1 MEKKYT
7 EEDIRLILEEVVL
20 AHQMFLTKN
29 GVAWEPD
36 AERFIEWLG
45 GYSKYCLPYRAQ
57 EWEEKIRELIYN
69 PKVLKPWVQMT
80 PELKKYLDDD
90 KDTIIRALYHY
101 MDAAEVMEVYANT
114 HSWEEVKRTVDNL
127 HLLGWGFGC
136 LRDIL
141 LDYSLMGTEFVERF
155 DPISLDRDKNR
166 KKAYLER
173 KAYLESAHKL
183 IDVLNGEVQRRQ
195 KI

>member
-1 MEKKYT
+1 ME
-7 EEDIRLILEEVVL
+7 
-20 AHQMFLTKN
+20 A
-29 GVAWEPD
+29 
-36 AERFIEWLG
+36 
-45 GYSKYCLPYRAQ
+45 
-57 EWEEKIRELIYN
+57 
-69 PKVLKPWVQMT
+69 
-80 PELKKYLDDD
+80 
-90 KDTIIRALYHY
+90 
-101 MDAAEVMEVYANT
+101 YATT

-155 DPISLDRDKNR
+155 DPISLDSDKNR

-173 KAYLESAHKL
+173 KAYLENAHSL